1 MLNHID
7 TDISPL
13 PFVFMLYKNSPL
25 SGLLLCLQSV
35 VIKTTTTTKPEKPNW
50 RERER
55 ANERPSSEKIGFQGG
70 E

>member
-1 MLNHID
+1 MLSIEEFKINKLQQKLGCLYMLNHID

-35 VIKTTTTTKPEKPNW
+35 VIKTTTTTKPEKPN
-50 RERER
+50 
-55 ANERPSSEKIGFQGG
+55 
-70 E
+70 